1 MMAESSFLAAKKAG
15 YETAEMYFLMGQIK
29 QAQLNYP
36 QALFFYK
43 KAFKKIPE
51 SDIENRDR
59 ILWTIKNTALAETLF
74 FSKSKNLI
82 QNLGSKINKISN
94 EKNPIGSPTFDG
106 LIYFSSNANYFYNQG
121 RYFPGKDLDLF
132 QGFIRWNEVDSLSNF
147 ETALKSDLD
156 DFVFDIS
163 DDGQGLVYV
172 QGQNRKEVFW
182 RSYNPSD
189 NELISQKSFMSV
201 IGESKILNFDM
212 FQDSIYIFSSD
223 KLGGYGGYDLYFT
236 VRTASGWLK
245 PVNLGPRIN
254 TINDEL
260 DPFLNKQGDR
270 IYFSSNRINGM
281 GGFDVYFSDYSDI
294 EKNWQKPKNMLHP
307 LNSSRDDLGFR
318 ISPTQ
323 HSIAYMYSNRLT
335 DNYGGFDIYRVILD
349 QGNTNEIANKAPIFV
364 SKHLDS
370 NIMDPIY
377 IETEEDIIIEDQPTD
392 FMIDKD
398 YPEESELEAETI
410 DSSEI
415 LNKIDQE
422 AYVRDS
428 IATVERI
435 AREAFVKDSIATVER
450 IAEETAKEEEQR
462 IARETYV
469 RDSIATVER
478 IAREAFVKD
487 SIATVERLAE
497 EAAKEEEQRIARE
510 TYVRDSI
517 ATVERIARETFVKDS
532 IATVERLAEEAA
544 KEEEQRIARETY
556 VRDSI
561 ATVERIARE
570 AFVKDSIATIE
581 RLAEEAAKEEER
593 RIARETFV
601 RDSIATVE
609 RIAGEAFVR
618 DSIATVEQLV
628 EEAAKEEERRIARE
642 IFIRDSISVADKLSE
657 REALRIKREAEVEKE
672 RKRLAEEKLIQD
684 SLAILEQQEADALAE
699 KHAISDEAWKSKLEA
714 KPLDFE
720 TIILSLGNPDAT
732 VIQAQPEEVEQIIDI
747 LTPNPHAIV
756 EIEGFYPKKGRSKV
770 YDMYNSLLLANELK
784 DALIDKDIDPKKLII
799 KGHGYR
805 LSDNSLTI
813 TDDNQRRILVRI
825 LNRNKS
831 GYIPNLSSLFSLQ
844 AKESNYYQK
853 YAEKVGGL
861 TFKVEAIKL
870 RRMLAN
876 EAIDQ
881 YEDIIL
887 EQKGN
892 EKNFAYMFGT
902 YSSMNDAISMVDKL
916 KGHNIKH
923 PIIYPYLNGIRVSLE
938 QAKFMEDLYPELK
951 NYLRYLESE

>member
-1 MMAESSFLAAKKAG
+1 MFVSGIIAQSNPIEQARFYYHEGQYQQALKHFETGDLLDSAQDIFIKGHCYFHLRNLKMAESSFLAAKKAG

-29 QAQLNYP
+29 QAQMDYP

-82 QNLGSKINKISN
+82 QNLGTKINRISN
-94 EKNPIGSPTFDG
+94 ETNPIGSPTFDG
-106 LIYFSSNANYFYNQG
+106 LIYFSSNANYFNNQG

-132 QGFIRWNEVDSLSNF
+132 QGFIRRNNVDSLSIF

-156 DFVFDIS
+156 DFVYDIS
-163 DDGQGLVYV
+163 DDGQGLIYV
-172 QGQNRKEVFW
+172 QGQNRKEIFW
-182 RSYNPSD
+182 RSYNPDD

-201 IGESKILNFDM
+201 IGESRILNFDM

-223 KLGGYGGYDLYFT
+223 KLRGYGGYDLYFT
-236 VRTASGWLK
+236 VRTTNGWLK
-245 PVNLGPRIN
+245 PINLGPRIN

-270 IYFSSNRINGM
+270 IYFSSNRIDGM
-281 GGFDVYFSDYSDI
+281 GGFDVYCSVYSDI
-294 EKNWQKPKNMLHP
+294 EKNWQKPKNILHP

-349 QGNTNEIANKAPIFV
+349 QGNTNEIANKAPIFI

-392 FMIDKD
+392 LMVDKD
-398 YPEESELEAETI
+398 YPEEPDLVVETI
-410 DSSEI
+410 DSSAI
-415 LNKIDQE
+415 FNKIDQE
-422 AYVRDS
+422 AFVRDN

-435 AREAFVKDSIATVER
+435 AREVFIKDSIATVER
-450 IAEETAKEEEQR
+450 LAEEAAKEEER
-462 IARETYV
+462 LITRETFV
-469 RDSIATVER
+469 RDSIATTER

-497 EAAKEEEQRIARE
+497 EAAKEEE
-510 TYVRDSI
+510 
-517 ATVERIARETFVKDS
+517 
-532 IATVERLAEEAA
+532 
-544 KEEEQRIARETY
+544 
-556 VRDSI
+556 
-561 ATVERIARE
+561 
-570 AFVKDSIATIE
+570 
-581 RLAEEAAKEEER
+581 R

-601 RDSIATVE
+601 RDSIA
-609 RIAGEAFVR
+609 
-618 DSIATVEQLV
+618 
-628 EEAAKEEERRIARE
+628 
-642 IFIRDSISVADKLSE
+642 VADKLSE
-657 REALRIKREAEVEKE
+657 REALRIKREAEVEEK
-672 RKRLAEEKLIQD
+672 RKRIAKEKIKQD
-684 SLAILEQQEADALAE
+684 SLAIIEQQEADALAE
-699 KHAISDEAWKSKLEA
+699 MHRVSDEAWKSKLEA

-732 VIQAQPEEVEQIIDI
+732 VIQAQPEEVDQIIDI

-770 YDMYNSLLLANELK
+770 YDLYNSLLLANELK
-784 DALIDKDIDPKKLII
+784 DALIDRGIDPKKLII

-805 LSDNSLTI
+805 LSDNSLAI
-813 TDDNQRRILVRI
+813 IDDNQRRILVRI

-876 EAIDQ
+876 EAIDK
-881 YEDIIL
+881 YEDLIL

-892 EKNFAYMFGT
+892 EKNFAYLFGT
-902 YSSMNDAISMVDKL
+902 YKNMDDAISMVDKL
-916 KGHNIKH
+916 KGYNIKQ

-938 QAKFMEDLYPELK
+938 QSKFMEDLYPELK